1 MRFSHYTMQQT
12 PPTTYQGNDR
22 VLFGF
27 IFGLL
32 SFWLFAMT
40 LLNIHVDMNKEL
52 GLSISTLSF
61 AVSVTSLVSGLFIVV
76 FGGLADRLG
85 RVKLIRWGF
94 YTAILGALLI
104 ALTPAQSALT
114 APVLI
119 VGRALQGVSGAC
131 IMPSSLALLGVY
143 WSGKGRQRAVSLW
156 SMGTW
161 GGSSFAALFGG
172 FMISTLGWR
181 AIFYVCAL
189 FAIIGLLL
197 IKGLP
202 ESRAEQQQAKRF
214 DIFGFVAFFIGILSL
229 QLFIANAP
237 VWGWLSVASLT
248 TISVSIIAIVV
259 FIKVELGRT
268 GAFMNFA
275 LFRNKTFTGAT
286 ISNLILNAT
295 AGVLVVSLSVLQQG
309 GRIDP
314 ATAGYLTIGYGVSI
328 LLFIRVG
335 EKLLQRFGPR
345 KPMIW
350 GCMLIIVSVL
360 LMSQTQLMTGV
371 YMILTGVAYVLFGT
385 GLAFYAT
392 PSTDAAL
399 SSLPRDLSGQGS
411 GIYKMASSLGA
422 AFGLAISQ
430 AIYNGIQVSG
440 EPIEL
445 LGNLINFVGQ
455 QGNLNFRHA
464 AMVTMTFNIVLL
476 LLAILSIALT
486 IPKQKKQTE
495 A

>member
-1 MRFSHYTMQQT
+1 
-12 PPTTYQGNDR
+12 
-22 VLFGF
+22 
-27 IFGLL
+27 
-32 SFWLFAMT
+32 
-40 LLNIHVDMNKEL
+40 
-52 GLSISTLSF
+52 
-61 AVSVTSLVSGLFIVV
+61 
-76 FGGLADRLG
+76 
-85 RVKLIRWGF
+85 
-94 YTAILGALLI
+94 
-104 ALTPAQSALT
+104 
-114 APVLI
+114 
-119 VGRALQGVSGAC
+119 
-131 IMPSSLALLGVY
+131 
-143 WSGKGRQRAVSLW
+143 
-156 SMGTW
+156 
-161 GGSSFAALFGG
+161 
-172 FMISTLGWR
+172 
-181 AIFYVCAL
+181 
-189 FAIIGLLL
+189 
-197 IKGLP
+197 
-202 ESRAEQQQAKRF
+202 
-214 DIFGFVAFFIGILSL
+214 
-229 QLFIANAP
+229 
-237 VWGWLSVASLT
+237 
-248 TISVSIIAIVV
+248 
-259 FIKVELGRT
+259 
-268 GAFMNFA
+268 
-275 LFRNKTFTGAT
+275 
-286 ISNLILNAT
+286 
-295 AGVLVVSLSVLQQG
+295 
-309 GRIDP
+309 
-314 ATAGYLTIGYGVSI
+314 
-328 LLFIRVG
+328 
-335 EKLLQRFGPR
+335 
-345 KPMIW
+345 MIW

>member
-1 MRFSHYTMQQT
+1 
-12 PPTTYQGNDR
+12 
-22 VLFGF
+22 
-27 IFGLL
+27 
-32 SFWLFAMT
+32 
-40 LLNIHVDMNKEL
+40 MNKEL

-85 RVKLIRWGF
+85 RVGLIRWGF
-94 YTAILGALLI
+94 YAAILGALCI

-114 APVLI
+114 APILI
-119 VGRALQGVSGAC
+119 AGRALQGLSGAC
-131 IMPSSLALLGVY
+131 IMPASLALLGVY

-214 DIFGFVAFFIGILSL
+214 DIFGFVTFFVGILSL

-237 VWGWLSVASLT
+237 VWGWLSLYSLSSIA
-248 TISVSIIAIVV
+248 ISVIAIVI
-259 FIKVELGRT
+259 FIKVEQGQA

-314 ATAGYLTIGYGVSI
+314 ATAGYLTIGYGGS
-328 LLFIRVG
+328 LFLFIRVG
-335 EKLLQRFGPR
+335 HLVAPPALWPSQADDLGLYADHRLSHPH
-345 KPMIW
+345 
-350 GCMLIIVSVL
+350 VS
-360 LMSQTQLMTGV
+360 
-371 YMILTGVAYVLFGT
+371 
-385 GLAFYAT
+385 
-392 PSTDAAL
+392 DAAHDGRL
-399 SSLPRDLSGQGS
+399 YDPDGCGVRPLWYWASLLCDTLYRRGALELAARPLGTRLRHLQDGFVPWR
-411 GIYKMASSLGA
+411 SLRTGHITGYLQWHPSVGRADRTARQSDQLRGA
-422 AFGLAISQ
+422 A
-430 AIYNGIQVSG
+430 
-440 EPIEL
+440 
-445 LGNLINFVGQ
+445 GQ
-455 QGNLNFRHA
+455 PQLPSRSDGDH
-464 AMVTMTFNIVLL
+464 VLQHRPAPPRYPL
-476 LLAILSIALT
+476 HRLDNT
-486 IPKQKKQTE
+486 
-495 A
+495 

>member
-1 MRFSHYTMQQT
+1 
-12 PPTTYQGNDR
+12 
-22 VLFGF
+22 
-27 IFGLL
+27 
-32 SFWLFAMT
+32 
-40 LLNIHVDMNKEL
+40 
-52 GLSISTLSF
+52 
-61 AVSVTSLVSGLFIVV
+61 
-76 FGGLADRLG
+76 
-85 RVKLIRWGF
+85 
-94 YTAILGALLI
+94 
-104 ALTPAQSALT
+104 
-114 APVLI
+114 
-119 VGRALQGVSGAC
+119 
-131 IMPSSLALLGVY
+131 MPSSLALLGVY

-214 DIFGFVAFFIGILSL
+214 DIFGFVSFFIGILSL

-237 VWGWLSVASLT
+237 VWGWLSVASLS
-248 TISVSIIAIVV
+248 TISLSVIAIVV
-259 FIKVELGRT
+259 FIKVELGRA
-268 GAFMNFA
+268 GAFMNLA
-275 LFRNKTFTGAT
+275 LFHNKTFTGAT

-440 EPIEL
+440 QPIEL

-486 IPKQKKQTE
+486 IPKQKKQPE

>member
-1 MRFSHYTMQQT
+1 
-12 PPTTYQGNDR
+12 
-22 VLFGF
+22 
-27 IFGLL
+27 
-32 SFWLFAMT
+32 
-40 LLNIHVDMNKEL
+40 
-52 GLSISTLSF
+52 
-61 AVSVTSLVSGLFIVV
+61 
-76 FGGLADRLG
+76 
-85 RVKLIRWGF
+85 
-94 YTAILGALLI
+94 
-104 ALTPAQSALT
+104 
-114 APVLI
+114 
-119 VGRALQGVSGAC
+119 
-131 IMPSSLALLGVY
+131 
-143 WSGKGRQRAVSLW
+143 
-156 SMGTW
+156 
-161 GGSSFAALFGG
+161 
-172 FMISTLGWR
+172 MISTLGWR

-189 FAIIGLLL
+189 FALAGLLL

-202 ESRAEQQQAKRF
+202 ESRAEQQESKRF

-237 VWGWLSVASLT
+237 IWGWLSVSSLA
-248 TISVSIIAIVV
+248 TISVSVIAIVV
-259 FIKVELGRT
+259 FIKVELGRE
-268 GAFMNFA
+268 GAFMNLA

-309 GRIDP
+309 GLIDS
-314 ATAGYLTIGYGVSI
+314 ATAGYLTIGYAVSI

-360 LMSQTQLMTGV
+360 LMSQTQLITGI

-399 SSLPRDLSGQGS
+399 SSLQRDLSGQGS

-440 EPIEL
+440 QPIEL
-445 LGNLINFVGQ
+445 LGNFINFVGQ

-486 IPKQKKQTE
+486 IPKQKKQPE